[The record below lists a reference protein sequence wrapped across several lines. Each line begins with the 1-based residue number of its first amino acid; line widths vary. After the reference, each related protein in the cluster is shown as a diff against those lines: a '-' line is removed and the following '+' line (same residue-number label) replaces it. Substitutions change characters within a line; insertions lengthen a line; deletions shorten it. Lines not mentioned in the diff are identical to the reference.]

1 MTPLSPHLFIGL
13 DLGQRQDPAA
23 LAILERTQQISS
35 IRNPVTLE
43 FESRILFTLRHAE
56 RFPLGLP
63 YITVVH
69 RIGCLVRS
77 LTGSICGAWPVSS
90 GHLCSPHKTLVVD
103 ASGVGAPVVEMLRK
117 ANFGIAIVPIL
128 ITGGQDAHA
137 GPYGTFHVP
146 RRDLI
151 TRLRIVLEHHALKI
165 PANINERETL
175 TTELLNLSD
184 RSTSKHDDLAIATA
198 LALYHASTRL
208 IHRLGTQPK
217 NGD

>member
-1 MTPLSPHLFIGL
+1 MTPLPPHVFIGL

-23 LAILERTQQISS
+23 LAILERTHQVTPA
-35 IRNPVTLE
+35 RNPVTLDLE
-43 FESRILFTLRHAE
+43 NYILFTLRHAE

-63 YITVVH
+63 YITIVH

-103 ASGVGAPVVEMLRK
+103 ASGVGAPVVEMLRE
-117 ANFGIAIVPIL
+117 ANLGIAIVPVV
-128 ITGGQDAHA
+128 ITGGQEAHA
-137 GPYGTFHVP
+137 GPCGVVYVP
-146 RRDLI
+146 RRDLV
-151 TRLRIVLEHHALKI
+151 TRLRIVLEHHALRI
-165 PANINERETL
+165 PVNINERETL
-175 TTELLNLSD
+175 TSELLNLSD
-184 RSTSKHDDLAIATA
+184 RSGPKHDDLAIATG

-208 IHRLGTQPK
+208 IHRLRK